1 MLQIKNLSKYSQ
13 KKYFFNIITKYKR
26 GKSDFYLFLLY
37 LVLTLI
43 NFYIYWSLEK
53 TKKCMTIKKNQS
65 STKQKKE
72 KISVLSLIK
81 SFIQKTKIRFCLRL
95 NQKTTIHL
103 IRMKKLEYPLIYPLI
118 KLEGFISIYLY
129 LLKKKLDSRIVELI
143 FHKQNP

>member
-13 KKYFFNIITKYKR
+13 KKYFFNIITKYKQ

-43 NFYIYWSLEK
+43 NFYIYWRLEK

-72 KISVLSLIK
+72 KISDIELNKNLYPKDKNQILSETKPEDNYSPDKDEKVGISIDKIGRICINLSLP
-81 SFIQKTKIRFCLRL
+81 SQK
-95 NQKTTIHL
+95 
-103 IRMKKLEYPLIYPLI
+103 EAW
-118 KLEGFISIYLY
+118 
-129 LLKKKLDSRIVELI
+129 
-143 FHKQNP
+143 